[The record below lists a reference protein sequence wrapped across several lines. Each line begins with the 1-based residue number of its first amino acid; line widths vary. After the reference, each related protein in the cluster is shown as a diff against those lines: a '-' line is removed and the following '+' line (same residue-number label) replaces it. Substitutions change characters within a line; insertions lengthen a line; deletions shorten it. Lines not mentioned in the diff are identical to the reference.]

1 MAVGPGIF
9 VHGFAIKLHYRV
21 FMISCIRME
30 SKWLFKPFFSPGGL
44 FSNTLSETRFALTA
58 EDIFTWAKRNNAI
71 SCCAE
76 GRDYSSSFL
85 VKYIPKRSGEN
96 KENGGASLPVTQLE
110 TRHNGSELNLARVD
124 LSKYSSREVLDVNSN
139 NHGSSRASDLNNGL
153 SLAVEE
159 EIEGYSTDS
168 DDELLEETEN
178 FVDDSSKAHSGIQ
191 PDHSRQAVEKLA
203 IELLASILDLLE
215 GCLMESI
222 LEKPVSM
229 AALVDWLTPNFI
241 LYGLSPDDRVM
252 RHIAKMVATCKKV
265 DRAFT
270 ALELKKKLQAK
281 RFPLDIVD
289 AVITD
294 FQSRGL
300 INDCLYA
307 ETYSR
312 SRWSSSSWGPRR
324 IKLLLWPPIEN
335 VLREI
340 ISGFILEVSEVFLA
354 IYYSSKA
361 AMMALSKKGISEVD
375 VQKAIKLV
383 FESEEGG
390 DHDSG
395 IAMSKLST
403 DQLYVQASKQWQR
416 SRGLPQDTRKSR
428 MVRWLQYRGF
438 NWSVTSYVLKKLEME
453 NPS

>member
-1 MAVGPGIF
+1 MAVGPGNF
-9 VHGFAIKLHYRV
+9 VHGFAIKLHHRI
-21 FMISCIRME
+21 FMIS
-30 SKWLFKPFFSPGGL
+30 
-44 FSNTLSETRFALTA
+44 
-58 EDIFTWAKRNNAI
+58 WAKRSNAV
-71 SCCAE
+71 SCCAK
-76 GRDYSSSFL
+76 GRDYSSSFI

-96 KENGGASLPVTQLE
+96 KENGRASLPVTQLE

-124 LSKYSSREVLDVNSN
+124 LSKYSSREFLDVNSN
-139 NHGSSRASDLNNGL
+139 NHGSSRASDLDSGL

-159 EIEGYSTDS
+159 EIEGYSTTS

-178 FVDDSSKAHSGIQ
+178 FVDDSSKAPSGIQ

-203 IELLASILDLLE
+203 IELLAS
-215 GCLMESI
+215 
-222 LEKPVSM
+222 
-229 AALVDWLTPNFI
+229 
-241 LYGLSPDDRVM
+241 
-252 RHIAKMVATCKKV
+252 
-265 DRAFT
+265 RAFT

-289 AVITD
+289 VVIKD
-294 FQSRGL
+294 FRSRGL

-324 IKLLLWPPIEN
+324 IKL
-335 VLREI
+335 
-340 ISGFILEVSEVFLA
+340 
-354 IYYSSKA
+354 
-361 AMMALSKKGISEVD
+361 ALSKKGISEVD

-383 FESEEGG
+383 FESEAG

-416 SRGLPQDTRKSR
+416 SRGVPQETRKSR

-438 NWSVTSYVLKKLEME
+438 NWNVTSYILKKLEME

>member
-1 MAVGPGIF
+1 MAVGPGIS
-9 VHGFAIKLHYRV
+9 VHGFAIKLHHRV
-21 FMISCIRME
+21 FMISCPNGF
-30 SKWLFKPFFSPGGL
+30 FKPFFSPGGM
-44 FSNTLSETRFALTA
+44 
-58 EDIFTWAKRNNAI
+58 AKRSNAI
-71 SCCAE
+71 SCCAK

-110 TRHNGSELNLARVD
+110 TRHNVSELNLAKVD
-124 LSKYSSREVLDVNSN
+124 LSKYSSREFLDVNSN

-153 SLAVEE
+153 ILAVEE

-178 FVDDSSKAHSGIQ
+178 FVDDSSKARRGIQ

-203 IELLASILDLLE
+203 IELLAS
-215 GCLMESI
+215 
-222 LEKPVSM
+222 
-229 AALVDWLTPNFI
+229 
-241 LYGLSPDDRVM
+241 
-252 RHIAKMVATCKKV
+252 
-265 DRAFT
+265 RAFT

-324 IKLLLWPPIEN
+324 IKL
-335 VLREI
+335 
-340 ISGFILEVSEVFLA
+340 
-354 IYYSSKA
+354 
-361 AMMALSKKGISEVD
+361 ALSKKGISEVD

-416 SRGLPQDTRKSR
+416 SRGAPQDTRKSR
-428 MVRWLQYRGF
+428 IVRWLQYRGF